1 MRVAAL
7 LVAIIALVL
16 APQSASAAKL
26 EPIPDSGSVTPPLEP
41 LYVPPPSNPI
51 HLSFVVRVD

>member
-16 APQSASAAKL
+16 APQSAGAA
-26 EPIPDSGSVTPPLEP
+26 
-41 LYVPPPSNPI
+41 PSQLI
-51 HLSFVVRVD
+51 TCMCATALL

>member
-26 EPIPDSGSVTPPLEP
+26 EPIPDSGSVTPPIEP
-41 LYVPPPSNPI
+41 VYVPPPSKTDCA
-51 HLSFVVRVD
+51 SF